1 MDLRSLF
8 LVPCLLLATG
18 CGGDNNGNSNDPD
31 ESGSAQS
38 EPMTT
43 VDAALMLEDYVTANV
58 TQLRVT
64 SSDAAG
70 NTLSTSLL
78 SRAEAVN
85 FDVATAAD
93 KVELGLLTSA
103 DQKIGVIVFQ
113 PAGDKMTLTLP
124 GDGLTPTE
132 VLNLDIVINA
142 DVWDIE
148 PKMLAGGL
156 GFSNII
162 GVPGLVDTSTT
173 SEQLAI
179 EAGASW
185 NTLSGCGE
193 VTPALGN
200 YTSAQSVSVILLT
213 SGSSVF
219 YDGGMPIEFSWPVL
233 YSSAQGSDFL
243 VTLNDYSQVYAN
255 AATATPNFDYDER
268 AVVVLFG
275 QFGNRLELDDPNVL
289 YPVRIEV
296 VDDGSP
302 LMMVAPDGSLQSAVG
317 LFANAPGCPYHTP
330 GNGPRL
336 TGAKLNIASEIGDE
350 GPPGFTANSPNHG
363 ISLYGDEAQYR
374 LRVYTTGGYTLDGVT
389 GLKPNQYQKFF
400 QVQVKNDAEELIPLL
415 EAGKEYL
422 IDGQRITVVGLAKL
436 VR

>member
-156 GFSNII
+156 GFSRAMVKS
-162 GVPGLVDTSTT
+162 GVCQHD
-173 SEQLAI
+173 QA
-179 EAGASW
+179 
-185 NTLSGCGE
+185 
-193 VTPALGN
+193 AL
-200 YTSAQSVSVILLT
+200 L
-213 SGSSVF
+213 
-219 YDGGMPIEFSWPVL
+219 
-233 YSSAQGSDFL
+233 
-243 VTLNDYSQVYAN
+243 
-255 AATATPNFDYDER
+255 
-268 AVVVLFG
+268 
-275 QFGNRLELDDPNVL
+275 
-289 YPVRIEV
+289 
-296 VDDGSP
+296 
-302 LMMVAPDGSLQSAVG
+302 
-317 LFANAPGCPYHTP
+317 
-330 GNGPRL
+330 
-336 TGAKLNIASEIGDE
+336 
-350 GPPGFTANSPNHG
+350 
-363 ISLYGDEAQYR
+363 
-374 LRVYTTGGYTLDGVT
+374 
-389 GLKPNQYQKFF
+389 
-400 QVQVKNDAEELIPLL
+400 
-415 EAGKEYL
+415 
-422 IDGQRITVVGLAKL
+422 
-436 VR
+436 